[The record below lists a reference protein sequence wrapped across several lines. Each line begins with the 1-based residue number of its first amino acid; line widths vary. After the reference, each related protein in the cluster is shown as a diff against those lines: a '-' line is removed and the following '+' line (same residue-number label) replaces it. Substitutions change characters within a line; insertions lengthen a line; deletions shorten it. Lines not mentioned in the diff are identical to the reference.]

1 MNDQAYAMA
10 LDDRPTPGVRPGGDV
25 PGAVLLDDGAD
36 DAALAEV
43 IELLRDDLERGVR
56 PRLDVLWT
64 YYRNPVDW
72 TWWRGMAELAGR
84 AGSADAGHADAGDP
98 SRARASGGPGAGA
111 GVRAGA
117 WGRAGVG
124 ERRLLRSG
132 QERGLPS
139 RLWSSGQV
147 RPAWAA
153 ALEGGVAGFSGPTA
167 AARRE
172 IVIEN
177 DIAWRIQTMVDF
189 LVPSEPGL
197 RSTLTDPARAHRV
210 EAALR
215 AVLEASGG
223 VTLLQD
229 AATFGHVYGWVDLLV
244 RWTPGAPE
252 QPGDGGPDPAERVRV
267 EVIDP
272 RRAMPVLGAG
282 GGAEPTGSL
291 SAYVLFHPAPGPG
304 GSVGPAGSRAEVFTA
319 HSRRVMLRTGAD
331 EPRRGA
337 PAWRTIALEPNG
349 VCPGRVPVV
358 HVQNVSQPFAYAG
371 LSEVEPLLALQDE
384 LNTRLSDRANRVT
397 LQSFKM
403 YLAKGLE
410 GFDQA
415 PVTPGTVWTT
425 DNPDASITAFGGD
438 ADTPGEERHIG
449 EIRDAMDKISG
460 VPPLAT
466 GVVQAKIGN
475 LSSESALRLTLQ
487 GLLTRTARKRALY
500 GRGLRELCATVLS
513 CLDRQGLL
521 TTTPD
526 ERRVRVEWPEALP
539 PGPRGHRRDSAPAT
553 DVIDPSPT
561 E

>member
-1 MNDQAYAMA
+1 MLDQTHAIN
-10 LDDRPTPGVRPGGDV
+10 LDPRTSSGAAPGAGV

-36 DAALAEV
+36 DGALSEV
-43 IELLRDDLERGVR
+43 IELLREDLERSVR

-64 YYRNPVDW
+64 YFRNPVDW

-84 AGSADAGHADAGDP
+84 AGAGEASHADAGDP
-98 SRARASGGPGAGA
+98 SRSRASGGPGARA
-111 GVRAGA
+111 DVRAGA

-139 RLWSSGQV
+139 RLWSSGHV
-147 RPAWAA
+147 RPAWAT
-153 ALEGGVAGFSGPTA
+153 ALESVAGGAMA

-177 DIAWRIQTMVDF
+177 DIAWRIQAMVDF

-197 RSTLTDPARAHRV
+197 RSTLADPARAQRV
-210 EAALR
+210 EAALG
-215 AVLEASGG
+215 AVLDTSGG

-229 AATFGHVYGWVDLLV
+229 AAVFGHVYGWVDLLV
-244 RWTPGAPE
+244 RWVPGAPE
-252 QPGDGGPDPAERVRV
+252 AAGDNDTGGVDRVRV

-272 RRAMPVLGAG
+272 RWAMPVVLPGDDAG
-282 GGAEPTGSL
+282 SARVPT
-291 SAYVLFHPAPGPG
+291 AYVLFHPTPGSG
-304 GSVGPAGSRAEVFTA
+304 QSTGAAGSRAEVYTP
-319 HSRRVMLRTGAD
+319 HTRRVMLRTGAD
-331 EPRRGA
+331 EQRYGA
-337 PAWRTIALEPNG
+337 PAWRTISREPNA

-415 PVTPGTVWTT
+415 PVTPGTIWTT

-438 ADTPGEERHIG
+438 ADTPGEDRHIA
-449 EIRDAMDKISG
+449 EIRDAMDKISA

-466 GVVQAKIGN
+466 GVVQAKVGN

-500 GRGLRELCATVLS
+500 GRGLRDLCETVLT

-526 ERRVRVEWPEALP
+526 ERHVRIEWPAALQITPHTPGRGAP
-539 PGPRGHRRDSAPAT
+539 PTVP
-553 DVIDPSPT
+553 